1 MPTNNHHI
9 TTNAM
14 AYDDELTRYDDHYLN
29 MMLRHNGGTAG
40 LCLHPAVVRDD
51 RAYELESSS
60 GIAGGSLTRERGAH
74 NRVET
79 PQLVKA
85 GRGAAWHSQSH
96 ANVHRG

>member
-1 MPTNNHHI
+1 M
-9 TTNAM
+9 
-14 AYDDELTRYDDHYLN
+14 
-29 MMLRHNGGTAG
+29 
-40 LCLHPAVVRDD
+40 
-51 RAYELESSS
+51 
-60 GIAGGSLTRERGAH
+60 RERGAH